1 MIDYIVMMQGYCG
14 SNNDGFL
21 TDQPIG
27 IKLAE
32 DDYVRVRYDAKA
44 MRWIPS
50 RPSRI
55 VYPKAKELIE
65 QFRRDEPAKKIHML
79 LLVTIQLQTRK

>member
-1 MIDYIVMMQGYCG
+1 MKTVDYLLEALKYHGG
-14 SNNDGFL
+14 RNAGFL

-27 IKLAE
+27 IKLSD
-32 DDYVRVRYDAKA
+32 DDYVRVRYDAEA

-55 VYPKAKELIE
+55 KYPTARKLINQYRKRTE
-65 QFRRDEPAKKIHML
+65 HALPAF
-79 LLVTIQLQTRK
+79 